1 MSTPYQL
8 TNKIRNKISSSSS
21 NSTKNISAELSL
33 LKAKSFWIWDQQTH
47 RQEFLRTKGNCCFNH
62 VVGLPKKDNKEFPL
76 FDYEKLLFDQLF
88 TNNESFKDKHLWVL
102 KSTGL
107 GITEFFLR
115 IIGWLCT
122 KDNSLKGSQVCIVT
136 GPRLELSITL
146 MNRLKAL
153 FYSKLGIIF
162 SNKETV
168 LELNARIETFPS
180 DHLDAMRGL
189 ANVSFILIDEGDFF
203 KRGQQQDARDIS
215 ERYIGKS
222 NPFIVLASTPNKPD
236 SLFDKIEKEPES
248 TCIYHRVKLD
258 YSYGL
263 NKIYTKEEIE
273 KAKQSPSFPR
283 EYDLHYLGIIGNT
296 FHELDIQ
303 RAVSLGEKYDPNL
316 LVHGAP
322 LVLGL
327 DPGWGSSA
335 FGLVLLQVANG
346 RIEVL
351 MADEYERPKYNT
363 MVDKITALLK
373 GLNSSNIDPEVLDSC
388 KVYVD
393 AANPEFITT
402 LKELVGE
409 STRWEWVNEK
419 IQYCKKHD
427 LEIASFMT
435 VIPVAFG
442 QVGKDMLMHCKE
454 LLEYER
460 PIVAINP
467 RFQKLITSLR
477 TCQSDDLGKLDKE
490 ATSYDNIM
498 DAFRLPLKGINLVK
512 KENI

>member
-1 MSTPYQL
+1 MLPYQQYQKPRQPSTTRIL
-8 TNKIRNKISSSSS
+8 SSSFD
-21 NSTKNISAELSL
+21 I
-33 LKAKSFWIWDQQTH
+33 LKDKPFWIWDQDNH
-47 RQEFLRTKGNCCFNH
+47 RAQYIQEEGKCCFNH
-62 VVGLPKKDNKEFPL
+62 ILGLPQKDKKEFPL
-76 FDYEKLLFDQLF
+76 FDYEQLLYEKLF
-88 TNNESFKDKHLWVL
+88 TNRQSFKDKHLWVL

-122 KDNSLKGSQVCIVT
+122 KDDSLKNSQICIVT

-168 LELNARIETFPS
+168 LELNGVRIEAFPS

-203 KRGQQQDARDIS
+203 KRGQQLDARDIS

-236 SLFDKIEKEPES
+236 SLFDKIEKEPEL

-283 EYDLHYLGIIGNT
+283 EYDLQYLGIIGNT
-296 FHELDIQ
+296 FHELNIQ

-351 MADEYERPKYNT
+351 MADEYERPKYNI
-363 MVDKITALLK
+363 MVDKITGLLK

-388 KVYVD
+388 KIYVD

-409 STRWEWVNEK
+409 STRWEYINEK
-419 IQYCKKHD
+419 ILYCKKHN
-427 LEIASFMT
+427 LVLANYMT

-442 QVGKDMLMHCKE
+442 QGGGKDMLMHCKE

-460 PIVAINP
+460 PLVAINP
-467 RFQKLITSLR
+467 KFQKLITALR
-477 TCQSDDLGKLDKE
+477 TAISDDLGKLDKE
-490 ATSYDNIM
+490 QTSYHNVL
-498 DAFRLPLKGINLVK
+498 DAFRLALKGINLVK
-512 KENI
+512 KERQIE

>member
-1 MSTPYQL
+1 MTIPYQYHS
-8 TNKIRNKISSSSS
+8 KIKKSSYNPVTTEKDFSILRNKH
-21 NSTKNISAELSL
+21 
-33 LKAKSFWIWDQQTH
+33 FWI
-47 RQEFLRTKGNCCFNH
+47 
-62 VVGLPKKDNKEFPL
+62 DNKEQHREQFIKSNGQCCWNHIIGLPQKDKQEYPM
-76 FDYEKLLFDQLF
+76 FDYEQLLFDKLF
-88 TNNESFKDKHLWVL
+88 SVNGDFKDKHLWIL

-122 KDNSLKGSQVCIVT
+122 KDDSLKGSQVCIVT

-153 FYSKLGIIF
+153 FYSKLGVIF

-168 LELNARIETFPS
+168 LELNGVRIEAFPS
-180 DHLDAMRGL
+180 DHLAAMRGL
-189 ANVSFILIDEGDFF
+189 ASVSFILIDEGDFF
-203 KRGQQQDARDIS
+203 KKGQQLDARDIS

-236 SLFDKIEKEPES
+236 SLFDKIEKEKES
-248 TCIYHRVKLD
+248 TCIYHRVRLD
-258 YSYGL
+258 YTYGL
-263 NKIYTKEEIE
+263 GKIYSKEEID
-273 KAKQSPSFPR
+273 KARQSPSFPR
-283 EYDLHYLGIIGNT
+283 EYDLQYLGIIGNT

-303 RAVSLGEKYDPNL
+303 RATELGKKYNPDK
-316 LVHGAP
+316 VIMGEP
-322 LVLGL
+322 LILGL

-351 MADEYERPKYNT
+351 MADEYPRPKYSD
-363 MVDKITALLK
+363 MIEKITALLK
-373 GLNSSNIDPEVLDSC
+373 GLNSSNIDPETLDSC
-388 KVYVD
+388 KIYVD

-419 IQYCKKHD
+419 IQYCKKHNLD
-427 LEIASFMT
+427 LANYMT
-435 VIPVAFG
+435 VIPVTFG
-442 QVGKDMLMHCKE
+442 QGGGKDMLMHCKE

-467 RFQKLITSLR
+467 RFHKLITSLR
-477 TCQSDDLGKLDKE
+477 TCQSDDLGKLNKE

-498 DAFRLPLKGINLVK
+498 DAFRLALKGVRIAK
-512 KENI
+512 KEVEL